1 MMNFNLGTA
10 KELLQCIDEALAFY
24 NDGKIR
30 ALDGERFDFDELI
43 EELNYD
49 LLGNS
54 VLRFT
59 VHEIDPA
66 LLSRATDVLGYYYQ
80 QELGKNP
87 NPYEMLDEIYCNY
100 KSCLFYQGKITC
112 TELLEDYRKFCE
124 YSMENDGLDSQE
136 GISFSDSRYFQVVIN
151 HLPTIL

>member
-1 MMNFNLGTA
+1 M
-10 KELLQCIDEALAFY
+10 I
-24 NDGKIR
+24 
-30 ALDGERFDFDELI
+30 FDDLI

-59 VHEIDPA
+59 VREIDPE
-66 LLSRATDVLGYYYQ
+66 LLSRASGFWKNIYQ
-80 QELGKNP
+80 RELEKNP
-87 NPYEMLDEIYCNY
+87 EPYEMLDEIYCNY

-124 YSMENDGLDSQE
+124 HSMEHDDLDEPGGSV
-136 GISFSDSRYFQVVIN
+136 FF
-151 HLPTIL
+151 